1 MNRSPEE
8 LAQTERFEQAYA
20 NLQSAVMLSIER
32 QVCGCDYGG
41 NSWTTRDEAQRIG
54 AMLGLR
60 PGMRLLD
67 VGAGS
72 GWPGLYL
79 AEQCGCDL
87 AIVDLPL
94 SGLKIAAERANRD
107 QIPGKCWVA
116 CADAT
121 KMPFNDASFD
131 ALSHSDLLCCLKQK
145 RAVLESCKRVTRRGG
160 RMVFTVISLAANLS
174 REERRHTLE
183 VAPEFV
189 ESETDYLTLLAQTGW
204 TVLDSQDLT
213 SAHAASCRRLVN
225 AEKEHEDDVVAII
238 GASEYANRHARWA
251 SKIPALDD
259 GLLRRELF
267 VATPARK

>member
-8 LAQTERFEQAYA
+8 LAQTARFEQSYS

-54 AMLGLR
+54 AMLGLG
-60 PGMRLLD
+60 PGVRLLD

-79 AEQCGCDL
+79 AEQSGCDL
-87 AIVDLPL
+87 ALIDLPL

-107 QIPGKCWVA
+107 QNSGKYLVA
-116 CADAT
+116 CANAT
-121 KMPFNDASFD
+121 NMPFKEASFD
-131 ALSHSDLLCCLKQK
+131 AVSHSDLLCCLKQK
-145 RAVLESCKRVTRRGG
+145 RAVLESCKQMTRKGG

-174 REERRHTLE
+174 REERRKTME

-189 ESETDYLTLLAQTGW
+189 ESDTDYLTLLAQTGW

-213 SAHAASCRRLVN
+213 LAHAASCRRLVK

-238 GASEYANRHARWA
+238 GAPEYANRQARWA
-251 SKIPALDD
+251 SKIPALED

-267 VATPARK
+267 VATPA